1 MARIL
6 YIGTHGTNDPTD
18 ATFPFLLAKGA
29 IDAGHQPSI
38 VLMGEA
44 ALLIKDHIAEQIH
57 GVGLPPLKEL
67 MESLVGHEVPIT
79 V

>member
-1 MARIL
+1 MAKIL
-6 YIGTHGTNDPTD
+6 YIGSHGTNHPTD

-44 ALLIKDHIAEQIH
+44 ALLI
-57 GVGLPPLKEL
+57 
-67 MESLVGHEVPIT
+67 
-79 V
+79 

>member
-1 MARIL
+1 MAKIL

-29 IDAGHQPSI
+29 IDGGHQPSI

-67 MESLVGHEVPIT
+67 MESLVGHEVPVT

>member
-44 ALLIKDHIAEQIH
+44 APLIKDHIAQQIQ
-57 GVGLPPLKEL
+57 GVGLAPLKEL
-67 MESLVGHEVPIT
+67 MDFLVGHEVPIT